1 MQNNYYITDK
11 MTSRGGYKAS
21 RENIRIFRSLQ
32 KGKIIDLNLLDKS
45 FVNQIK
51 FKIYKLTNFIINLLF
66 YKGIPLTLPQYFH
79 LINID
84 KNTKNIFYIHYAN
97 QIFNFNLI
105 KKHKN
110 SKFVFFIYDEWL
122 INGLSHFQNQSNNII
137 LRTIEEIIYK
147 KKINLLNQ
155 KNVFLLASTEYL
167 KNKCKKIF
175 FKKKIYKFNYP
186 SDVLFWRR
194 VNEKKSKKKL
204 FLEED
209 KKYILF
215 VARGGTD
222 NFRKGGFYLKKIL
235 KKYHKNKNIKFL
247 ILGQYYSNDIKLK
260 FNNVEFIN
268 LNDDYLLKYLYS
280 SVKINLTLSIYENLP
295 YSIIESMSCGVINV
309 AFDTGGIKEIID
321 HKKNGWIAKKNNV
334 NSICEGINWALKNEK
349 KFKSSSRKK
358 IVSNLHVNVI
368 NKKAKLIKKELNF
381 INH

>member
-11 MTSRGGYKAS
+11 MSSRGGYKAS
-21 RENIRIFRSLQ
+21 RENIRIFRSQQ

-45 FVNQIK
+45 FVKKIK

-66 YKGIPLTLPQYFH
+66 YKGTTLTLPQYFN
-79 LINID
+79 LIDID
-84 KNTKNIFYIHYAN
+84 KNTKNILYIHYAN
-97 QIFNFNLI
+97 QIFNLNLI
-105 KKHKN
+105 KKYKN

-137 LRTIEEIIYK
+137 LRKIEEIMFK

-167 KNKCKKIF
+167 KNKCQKIF
-175 FKKKIYKFNYP
+175 FKKKIYKFKYP
-186 SDVLFWRR
+186 SNVMYWRR
-194 VNEKKSKKKL
+194 VNEKKSKKML

-215 VARGGTD
+215 IASGGTD

-260 FNNVEFIN
+260 FKNVEFIN
-268 LNDDYLLKYLYS
+268 LNSDYLLKYLYS
-280 SVKINLTLSIYENLP
+280 CVKINLTLSIYENLP
-295 YSIIESMSCGVINV
+295 YSIIESMSCGVINI
-309 AFDTGGIKEIID
+309 AFDTGGVKEIID
-321 HKKNGWIAKKNNV
+321 HKKNGWIAKKYNI

-349 KFKSSSRKK
+349 KIKGSCRKK
-358 IVSNLHVNVI
+358 IVRNLHTNVI
-368 NKKAKLIKKELNF
+368 SKKAKLIKKELNF
-381 INH
+381 INN